1 MRPKFL
7 VSFLPPD
14 DMTMQRRNLAALLLG
29 LCVPVTAWA
38 HPPAFHAVS
47 AQNSD
52 PNAPKTAC
60 RGFVFH
66 DANGNRKKDP
76 DEKGLEGMRVSNG
89 RDIVVTNSDGKY
101 EIGIGDDSIVFVI
114 KPRGWMTPV
123 NSLKLPEFY
132 YIHKPKGSPESRFPG
147 VMPTG
152 PLPDSVDFPLTP
164 QKEPDQFKALMFG
177 DTQPRNVQEVEYMAH
192 DIIEQ
197 IVEENAH
204 DASFGVTLGDIVF
217 DDLSVFKP
225 HNQAIAMIGIPWYNV
240 IGNHDINQDAPNDKL
255 SDETFESHFGPS
267 YYSFDYGPVH
277 FLALDD
283 VEWIGASES
292 QRGHYQG
299 GLGKEQMEFIKND
312 LALIPKDQLVVLMM
326 HVPLVNVE
334 DRQELYRMIEERP
347 FALSLSAHT
356 HFVKHHFIDKED
368 GWRGKEPHHH
378 IVNVTVCG
386 SWWRGATDELGI
398 PNATMS
404 DGGANGYS
412 ILSFD
417 GSKYKMEYRAARRP
431 ASHQMSIY
439 LPQEIHSWQS
449 ISTAMIVNVFNG
461 TKKSK
466 VEMRL
471 LPDGEWKELER
482 VDGVDPFYADMKAL
496 EASTAPPNGTPLPGP
511 SITDHLWRGM
521 LPAVLPV
528 GTHMFEVRTTDM
540 HGQVYV
546 DRESI
551 RVVAPPQPAPPA
563 RPRAAAAG
571 AAR

>member
-14 DMTMQRRNLAALLLG
+14 DMTMQRRNLASPAFG

-52 PNAPKTAC
+52 PNAPND
-60 RGFVFH
+60 RLPRFRLSRRQR
-66 DANGNRKKDP
+66 NRKKDP

-398 PNATMS
+398 PT
-404 DGGANGYS
+404 
-412 ILSFD
+412 
-417 GSKYKMEYRAARRP
+417 
-431 ASHQMSIY
+431 
-439 LPQEIHSWQS
+439 LP
-449 ISTAMIVNVFNG
+449 
-461 TKKSK
+461 
-466 VEMRL
+466 
-471 LPDGEWKELER
+471 
-482 VDGVDPFYADMKAL
+482 
-496 EASTAPPNGTPLPGP
+496 
-511 SITDHLWRGM
+511 
-521 LPAVLPV
+521 
-528 GTHMFEVRTTDM
+528 
-540 HGQVYV
+540 
-546 DRESI
+546 
-551 RVVAPPQPAPPA
+551 
-563 RPRAAAAG
+563 
-571 AAR
+571 